1 MFLTFDSFRSIREI
15 NRLIVEPGTVM
26 EIMKSVPVKRSAL
39 PPLSKKNRE
48 RVYRVQRGL
57 SVGSEELYKAVLERS
72 EMSTTEAKLITDEH
86 SLLFKS
92 IWRYWLYTDSRLNI
106 LDSMRYSS
114 LLSWLVFFVFIL
126 PIWIWNSIE
135 RWELLGWV
143 KRIVRDRLRKKT
155 I

>member
-1 MFLTFDSFRSIREI
+1 
-15 NRLIVEPGTVM
+15 M
-26 EIMKSVPVKRSAL
+26 EKLKSVPVKRSAL
-39 PPLSKKNRE
+39 PPLSKKNKE

-72 EMSTTEAKLITDEH
+72 EMSTAEAKWITDEH
-86 SLLFKS
+86 SLLFNS

-114 LLSWLVFFVFIL
+114 LISMVVFCIGVL
-126 PIWIWNSIE
+126 PIWIWNSIK
-135 RWELLGWV
+135 RWELLGRV